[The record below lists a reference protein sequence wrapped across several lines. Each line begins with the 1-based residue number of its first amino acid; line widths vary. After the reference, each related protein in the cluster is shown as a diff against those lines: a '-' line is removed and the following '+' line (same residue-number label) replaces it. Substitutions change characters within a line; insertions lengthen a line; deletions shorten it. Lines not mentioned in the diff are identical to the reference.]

1 MESSECREKI
11 KAASDWLALRQGQP
25 IAANCLSIKT
35 TRAANDYFA
44 GGVSAGLSA
53 GVVAGGAGLDFGAG
67 FFSAQ
72 PTAAIAV
79 TSSINAKS
87 FFMPWSPETK
97 GTFTTR
103 DRGGS
108 LNIMSRC
115 RSA

>member
-1 MESSECREKI
+1 M
-11 KAASDWLALRQGQP
+11 
-25 IAANCLSIKT
+25 
-35 TRAANDYFA
+35 
-44 GGVSAGLSA
+44 
-53 GVVAGGAGLDFGAG
+53 DFGAG

-87 FFMPWSPETK
+87 FFMPGLLKQEERSATHE
-97 GTFTTR
+97 
-103 DRGGS
+103 RGGS